1 MTRLMEQAIERLR
14 SIPAAHQDEIAR
26 FLLAELEE
34 DIRWSKS
41 TADHQNKLKGL
52 VNELFAANSGHRLTM
67 KTAETRPSSLGSI
80 LFRPPP

>member
-14 SIPAAHQDEIAR
+14 AVPAAQQDEIAR

-41 TADHQNKLKGL
+41 TAKHEKKLKGL
-52 VNELFAANSGHRLTM
+52 VDEVLADDARD
-67 KTAETRPSSLGSI
+67 ACESLDPEK
-80 LFRPPP
+80 L